1 MVQDNQIAHNDIP
14 DFDTEQMSWFA
25 LSAPY
30 RNEKR
35 AKCLLESKGIKTFL
49 PMRYEIVKNR
59 YGGKSKELVPA
70 VSNLLFAYSTQEGLQ
85 QVKTGVKYL
94 QYKVRPERGK
104 NVPIIVPDNQ
114 MEQFI
119 TICKNYNEQLSYFT
133 AEEIDLKAG
142 QRIKVIGGEFDGLE
156 GYFVKIK
163 GKRNKRIVV
172 HLPDLVSVALT
183 EINDGLIEA
192 IQ

>member
-1 MVQDNQIAHNDIP
+1 
-14 DFDTEQMSWFA
+14 
-25 LSAPY
+25 
-30 RNEKR
+30 
-35 AKCLLESKGIKTFL
+35 
-49 PMRYEIVKNR
+49 MRYEIVKNR

-70 VSNLLFAYSTQEGLQ
+70 VSNLLFAYSTQEELQ